1 MGILLSLSYS
11 IFSSSTCPSK
21 SQFLHYL
28 AFILDSG
35 TEIAQFI
42 LYRYYDQVFEVTA
55 EPEKSSYSYSMT
67 VWWGSQSRS
76 RPSEYFRFS
85 LPGTLRTTVLA
96 LVGRGSSL
104 PDYLRNCRP
113 YRLEVRQGSS
123 VSAKMFA
130 KRPPYNCYYSSS
142 NDIINIIL
150 ICIQNYLE
158 IKPFLKINFSLD

>member
-1 MGILLSLSYS
+1 MGILLSLSYF

-21 SQFLHYL
+21 SQHYL

-96 LVGRGSSL
+96 LVGQGSSL

-150 ICIQNYLE
+150 ICI
-158 IKPFLKINFSLD
+158 KIIWKSNLFWK